1 MVISQIVLI
10 LAYVFSPKNLT
21 FQLFG
26 PKNVKTDQEI
36 KISKTI
42 DPYDCG
48 RSSDKYVY
56 QFLVPGSDLMLERF
70 FDF

>member
-10 LAYVFSPKNLT
+10 LAYVFSPKNQT
-21 FQLFG
+21 FQL